1 MLDTL
6 KQSRRLLMLSML
18 SMFILLSGC
27 QHKGILRCPKP
38 TGKRN
43 KIDVKGP
50 NSQSMQGISVPMG
63 KDGRVKKKRGIF
75 NR

>member
-6 KQSRRLLMLSML
+6 KQSRKLLILAML
-18 SMFILLSGC
+18 SMFILVSGC
-27 QHKGILRCPKP
+27 QHKGIIRCPKP
-38 TGKRN
+38 AGKRS
-43 KIDVKGP
+43 KINIKGP
-50 NSQSMQGISVPMG
+50 NSQDMQGISVPMG

>member
-1 MLDTL
+1 MQNTL
-6 KQSRRLLMLSML
+6 KQSRRFLMLSML
-18 SMFILLSGC
+18 SVFMLLSGC

-38 TGKRN
+38 AGKRN
-43 KIDVKGP
+43 RIDVKGQ
-50 NSQSMQGISVPMG
+50 NSQSMQGISVPMD